1 MRGLELHFAWL
12 KGRGP
17 RPLPLLLL
25 HGWPGSTFEMIK
37 VAGSLADPAAHGSDP
52 ADAFDLVIPSLPGHG
67 FSEAPSD
74 PLFGADD
81 AADVLR
87 DLMVD
92 VLGYARFGAQGG
104 DRGAFIAAGLA
115 HRHPAHVAAIQS
127 TRPQM
132 LAFGLADSPA
142 RASRPGSS
150 RNGAPGATARATS
163 WAASRARSC

>member
-115 HRHPAHVAAIQS
+115 AWIVEKWCAWSDCEGDVLGRF
-127 TRPQM
+127 TREELLTNVM
-132 LAFGLADSPA
+132 LYWVSGCI
-142 RASRPGSS
+142 
-150 RNGAPGATARATS
+150 
-163 WAASRARSC
+163 RSFRERS